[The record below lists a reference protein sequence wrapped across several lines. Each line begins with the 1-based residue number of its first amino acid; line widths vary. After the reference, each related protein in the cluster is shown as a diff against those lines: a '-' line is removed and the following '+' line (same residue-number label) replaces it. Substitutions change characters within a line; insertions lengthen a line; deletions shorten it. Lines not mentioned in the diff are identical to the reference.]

1 MNEKI
6 KIKSKMLVKLVTIS
20 FFSCLLTILIIA
32 ALIVLGFIF
41 GVWELK
47 PQTQIRPVNTWLII
61 GFGSL
66 GSVIIGIILSTFI
79 FNRYLKPI
87 GELKKMTSKVAKGD
101 FTVQVE
107 NIPDNEFKEFFE
119 EFNIMVQELRKN
131 EVLKNDFV
139 SNVSHEYKTPLSVI
153 EGYSTLLQDPS
164 VSEEEKQKYV
174 LIIKDATKKMSTLV
188 NNVLKISKLDAR
200 KISTNVEEYRL
211 DEQIRECILFYEEE
225 WTRKNIEFDINMDE
239 TIVKSDKNLLVNV
252 WDNLIG
258 NAIKYTNNDSKI
270 SISLVEEEKF
280 IKTTISDQGIG
291 ISNEDL
297 PYIFD
302 KFYQSDK
309 SRKSEGNGLGLTLV
323 KKIIDLVDGKI
334 EVESELEKGTT
345 FKVYIKK

>member
-47 PQTQIRPVNTWLII
+47 PQTPIRPVNTWLII